1 MSSQILVL
9 NAGSSSIKFA
19 VFNANKPLQRT
30 VLGMVSGIGSA
41 TAFSA
46 HDDRGPLSGTSSFI
60 RIDLRHTFVSSTD
73 TSPLN
78 RNVAKTINLI

>member
-46 HDDRGPLSGTSSFI
+46 HDDRGPL
-60 RIDLRHTFVSSTD
+60 
-73 TSPLN
+73 
-78 RNVAKTINLI
+78 